1 MRANN
6 SINEDLKKDYEE
18 LQSKH
23 FKVNY
28 LYEELSKDFN
38 ERLRDEVIKYE
49 RREDELI
56 EELKRKDEELTTS

>member
-1 MRANN
+1 MRGNN
-6 SINEDLKKDYEE
+6 QITDDLKKDYEE

-38 ERLRDEVIKYE
+38 ERLRQEVIKYE

-56 EELKRKDEELTTS
+56 EELKKKDEDLT